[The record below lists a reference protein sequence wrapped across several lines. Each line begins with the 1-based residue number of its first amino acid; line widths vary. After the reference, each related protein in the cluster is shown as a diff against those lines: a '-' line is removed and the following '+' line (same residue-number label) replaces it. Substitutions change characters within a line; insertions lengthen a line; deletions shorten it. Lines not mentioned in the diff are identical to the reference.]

1 MNRAQVLVT
10 VQVVFLVVLQ
20 VATVVVLWLVNPL
33 TQSQTDAYALFL
45 SIDLVAFVIISYT
58 YRALKN
64 NASPNSIW
72 LSLGY
77 LVIILLLVTD
87 ILAA

>member
-1 MNRAQVLVT
+1 MNRPHFLIT

-20 VATVVVLWLVNPL
+20 VATVAVLWLVNPL

-45 SIDLVAFVIISYT
+45 SIDLVAFVVISYT
-58 YRALKN
+58 YRALKS
-64 NASPNSIW
+64 NARPKSIW

-77 LVIILLLVTD
+77 LIIILLLVTD